1 MNFLSILHKYTIL
14 WGGVLMKLLKK
25 VLITLGRE
33 YGSGGR
39 VIAEALGK
47 ELGIKVYD
55 KNLIEMISERHNIDP
70 DVLEATDEHISNP
83 FFDPYISYGI
93 DTASRSSRLFA
104 LQSNIIRD
112 AANEGPAIFVG
123 RCANDILWEYP
134 DVVSIF
140 IYAPKADRVAR
151 IMEKESIAEDLA
163 AEKIIRRMDKARK
176 SYYQFYTDKKWG
188 STEGMDLMIN
198 SSAVGIDGAVKLI
211 EDFLAIKG
219 YIEK

>member
-1 MNFLSILHKYTIL
+1 
-14 WGGVLMKLLKK
+14 MKLLKK
-25 VLITLGRE
+25 VLITIGRE
-33 YGSGGR
+33 YGSGGKA
-39 VIAEALGK
+39 IAETLGK
-47 ELGIKVYD
+47 DLDVKVYD

-104 LQSNIIRD
+104 LESNIIRE

-123 RCANDILWEYP
+123 RCANDILWEFP
-134 DVVSIF
+134 DVVNIF
-140 IYAPKADRVAR
+140 VYAPKADRVAR
-151 IMEKESIAEDLA
+151 IMMKEGIAEDLA
-163 AEKIIRRMDKARK
+163 AEKIIRRMDKARR

-198 SSAVGIDGAVKLI
+198 SSALGIEGSVGLI
-211 EDFLAIKG
+211 EDFLARKG

>member
-1 MNFLSILHKYTIL
+1 
-14 WGGVLMKLLKK
+14 MKLLKK
-25 VLITLGRE
+25 VLITIGRE
-33 YGSGGR
+33 YGSGGKA
-39 VIAEALGK
+39 IAEALGK
-47 ELGIKVYD
+47 DLDVKVYD

-104 LQSNIIRD
+104 LESNIIRE

-123 RCANDILWEYP
+123 RCANDILWEFP
-134 DVVSIF
+134 DVVNIF
-140 IYAPKADRVAR
+140 VYAPKADRVAR
-151 IMEKESIAEDLA
+151 IMMKEGIADDLA
-163 AEKIIRRMDKARK
+163 AEKIIRRMDKARR

-188 STEGMDLMIN
+188 STEGMDLLIN
-198 SSAVGIDGAVKLI
+198 SSALGIEGSVGLI
-211 EDFLAIKG
+211 EDFLARKG

>member
-1 MNFLSILHKYTIL
+1 
-14 WGGVLMKLLKK
+14 MKLLKK